1 MVLPTSDC
9 DNVIDDPVSP
19 LLHVYVM
26 DPNPSSSANV
36 FEAVNVSP
44 SSASPVIVTL
54 PVGLS
59 LTLLIEKVTVVASLV
74 LPAASEAVT
83 VKLYEDFVS

>member
-44 SSASPVIVTL
+44 SCAVPLIVTL

-59 LTLLIEKVTVVASLV
+59 LTFATEEVAEDVELS
-74 LPAASEAVT
+74 AVPWSS
-83 VKLYEDFVS
+83 V